1 MRIFRNAVMHC
12 STNVHLTVGA
22 KECAL
27 LKPPMFAADLI
38 FFCVCVLGCFYVVL
52 NLIAIWTYKFMRL
65 ANATMFACYI
75 GMMCRLQ
82 SRRYKWFIEH
92 NMSHCKLNLSI
103 IVCPVAYFFVMCS
116 SLVEAWIML
125 CVLGCCMAWPAIVA
139 GIRCKKLH
147 EKRLTACLRYVSLC

>member
-1 MRIFRNAVMHC
+1 MYFQKCCYALQYKCTFNSGCQRVRITET
-12 STNVHLTVGA
+12 TNVCGRS
-22 KECAL
+22 
-27 LKPPMFAADLI
+27 D